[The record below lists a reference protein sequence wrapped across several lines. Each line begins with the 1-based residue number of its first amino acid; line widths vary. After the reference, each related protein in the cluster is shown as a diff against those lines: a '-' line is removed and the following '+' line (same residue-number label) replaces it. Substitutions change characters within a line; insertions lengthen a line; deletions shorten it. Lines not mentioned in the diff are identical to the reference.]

1 MFDFSFSWRK
11 SSIFSRDYSHPVGKI
26 QTEKGYLKKGIPRK
40 TKSLYSYKLEGKM
53 DIKNQDERGFFTRA
67 NFMAYSLREVSKRKG
82 SLCADLA
89 RSQSRFVP
97 KLLVTNA
104 VESINS

>member
-1 MFDFSFSWRK
+1 
-11 SSIFSRDYSHPVGKI
+11 
-26 QTEKGYLKKGIPRK
+26 
-40 TKSLYSYKLEGKM
+40 M

-104 VESINS
+104 VELSDSLTFNIFWHHPRNLSYAMCRSLC